1 MDGQQVFVTGADGEQ
16 MVLSGPEAAAL
27 LAQAGISLGD
37 QDQAGQTGAG
47 ELSCQYSIVYV
58 CISRTSECKSQGTV
72 FIVNDIPEETGE
84 QPVTQEQSDNAVA
97 PGPEEGNI
105 LVPPGSSVAE
115 DGSILAADGTIL
127 APAGTVSIGPDG
139 TLMMSENS
147 ALLSDT
153 APGPAPSTGEQVF
166 TTPDG
171 LTIKAGEG
179 DILTDADGNFL
190 TDEAGNI
197 LTTAHLSALGA
208 VASGT
213 GETLTSSA
221 PSLNSGD
228 TPIIS
233 ADGLQS
239 DGHFLRTADG
249 NLLTDE
255 EGNFITPDGNVI
267 KPEEAH
273 KILASQE
280 AAAELVNVGDAS
292 SGEVLQSAAG
302 EILQNVGEEVLQD
315 APSEILQNAAG
326 DVGQSATPAVSN
338 AEEKRESESMIISK
352 PVNETDVSMDE
363 PPQLEVRRSSVD
375 LPTMQPVESTEENN
389 AIEPE
394 KSKSETGP
402 LNASQ
407 VETTEDIAP
416 AVPEAEP
423 VPPESQ
429 EAGSLS
435 TIPFLVTEE
444 EEGNMKTSDGPS
456 ANQTSLPVADP
467 SVSKTAETDAVPSSK
482 PLAEISAE
490 PDTETSPESAD
501 ILSVA
506 TQQAAAELAVSQAL
520 SSAEVLATA
529 TAEIDSTVAATLS
542 NSEQVEL
549 PVASSVKGSSAEV
562 AVSIPSL
569 ASVTATLPVELSLPT
584 SSDGGIY
591 TTADGQVLSLPEGI
605 VTNQSGHLINPAD
618 GSILTT
624 EDGTPLVLPEGAIL
638 QSAPEGSVVASDIGL
653 STTSGGIM
661 VSSGQTQSDILST
674 VTSSIAAPVPVSVPV
689 SSVQLT
695 QSPDGTMIAPEGSMI
710 ASDGSILA
718 ADGTMLAP
726 PGSVSL
732 TPEPPTMAQI
742 QLPTQPTNPPIPA
755 SLAPT
760 EPLPSQPQNLIGLQL
775 PESGEV
781 LYLDPNDPAA
791 QQLLQEAGI
800 SLGDNG
806 VLQTL
811 DGQVLQGED
820 GNPITANSS
829 KPPAAVTSFAS
840 SPTKHNNIVTGAL
853 AAAGLVDTSDIDIP
867 LSHGV
872 VTDIRPN
879 LPSQPVSYNQLT
891 AGNDDAIRQHL
902 SQLQPRYTPPAKQ
915 TKAQQKTQYKKLTF
929 NSGAAG
935 PSYASPA
942 PASIPK
948 RSIAP
953 KQRRTVPNTDL
964 QIGPDQQ
971 KVCS

>member
-1 MDGQQVFVTGADGEQ
+1 MTCVSEVTG
-16 MVLSGPEAAAL
+16 
-27 LAQAGISLGD
+27 
-37 QDQAGQTGAG
+37 
-47 ELSCQYSIVYV
+47 
-58 CISRTSECKSQGTV
+58 
-72 FIVNDIPEETGE
+72 EE
-84 QPVTQEQSDNAVA
+84 PVTQEQGEAAVTSGA
-97 PGPEEGNI
+97 EEGNI

-147 ALLSDT
+147 ALLSD
-153 APGPAPSTGEQVF
+153 PAPVPVSGPGEQVY

-171 LTIKAGEG
+171 MTIKAGEG
-179 DILTDADGNFL
+179 DILTDGDGNFL

-208 VASGT
+208 VAVDVGSG
-213 GETLTSSA
+213 EAITSAA
-221 PSLNSGD
+221 PSLTSGD
-228 TPIIS
+228 TPMIS

-280 AAAELVNVGDAS
+280 AAAELASASEAS
-292 SGEVLQSAAG
+292 SGEVLQTAAS
-302 EILQNVGEEVLQD
+302 EILQNVGGEVLQNSSD
-315 APSEILQNAAG
+315 EILQTGAGDGVGTDTVAAG
-326 DVGQSATPAVSN
+326 AISTEDNSEAIAP
-338 AEEKRESESMIISK
+338 SESMIISK
-352 PVNETDVSMDE
+352 PVNESIESLDE
-363 PPQLEVRRSSVD
+363 PPQLEVRRSSTD
-375 LPTMQPVESTEENN
+375 LPQAPPVESTDVENN

-394 KSKSETGP
+394 KSKSESEQP
-402 LNASQ
+402 ME
-407 VETTEDIAP
+407 V
-416 AVPEAEP
+416 VPEVEP
-423 VPPESQ
+423 ILPESQ
-429 EAGSLS
+429 EAGPLS
-435 TIPFLVTEE
+435 MPFLDTEDA
-444 EEGNMKTSDGPS
+444 EGNTKSSADGPPADQQTTLS
-456 ANQTSLPVADP
+456 AADP
-467 SVSKTAETDAVPSSK
+467 SADPQTAETE
-482 PLAEISAE
+482 PLAAAMSAD
-490 PDTETSPESAD
+490 PVTVSSAVTSPVSAD
-501 ILSVA
+501 ILAVA
-506 TQQAAAELAVSQAL
+506 TQQEAAELAVTQA
-520 SSAEVLATA
+520 LATA
-529 TAEIDSTVAATLS
+529 TAEIDSSVAATLS
-542 NSEQVEL
+542 NSEPAQL
-549 PVASSVKGSSAEV
+549 PVVTQAEV
-562 AVSIPSL
+562 AVSLPMSM
-569 ASVTATLPVELSLPT
+569 ASVTASLPMELSLP
-584 SSDGGIY
+584 SSNDGGIY
-591 TTADGQVLSLPEGI
+591 TTADGRVLSLPEGI

-624 EDGTPLVLPEGAIL
+624 EDGTPLMLPEGAIL
-638 QSAPEGSVVASDIGL
+638 QGAPEGAVVASDVGL

-674 VTSSIAAPVPVSVPV
+674 VTSSIGAPVSASVPV

-732 TPEPPTMAQI
+732 TPEPLPQV

-820 GNPITANSS
+820 GNPITANTS
-829 KPPAAVTSFAS
+829 KAPAAVTSFAS

-891 AGNDDAIRQHL
+891 ADDAIRQHL

-915 TKAQQKTQYKKLTF
+915 AKQAQSQQKTQYKKLTF

-935 PSYASPA
+935 PSYASPAA

-971 KVCS
+971 KVNIFVFLILYEHLHFLCLGDLHGDK

>member
-1 MDGQQVFVTGADGEQ
+1 MIT
-16 MVLSGPEAAAL
+16 LTSCEAEKCL
-27 LAQAGISLGD
+27 PGIR
-37 QDQAGQTGAG
+37 
-47 ELSCQYSIVYV
+47 
-58 CISRTSECKSQGTV
+58 ISEV
-72 FIVNDIPEETGE
+72 AGE
-84 QPVTQEQSDNAVA
+84 QPVSQEQGEAAVTSGA
-97 PGPEEGNI
+97 EEGNI

-115 DGSILAADGTIL
+115 DGSIIAADGTIL

-147 ALLSDT
+147 ALLSD
-153 APGPAPSTGEQVF
+153 PAPVPVSSSGEQVY

-171 LTIKAGEG
+171 MTIKAGEG
-179 DILTDADGNFL
+179 DILTDGDGNFL

-208 VASGT
+208 VAVDVGT
-213 GETLTSSA
+213 GDAMTSAA
-221 PSLNSGD
+221 PSLNTGD
-228 TPIIS
+228 TPMIS

-280 AAAELVNVGDAS
+280 AAAAELASASETS
-292 SGEVLQSAAG
+292 SGEVLQAAAAA
-302 EILQNVGEEVLQD
+302 EILQNVGGEALQNSSD
-315 APSEILQNAAG
+315 EILQTVAG
-326 DVGQSATPAVSN
+326 DSTGADAAPADAIITEDKSEGIAT
-338 AEEKRESESMIISK
+338 SESMIISK
-352 PVNETDVSMDE
+352 PVNESIESLDE
-363 PPQLEVRRSSVD
+363 PPQLEVRRTSVD
-375 LPTMQPVESTEENN
+375 LPVVPPVESTDVENN

-394 KSKSETGP
+394 KSKTETEKP
-402 LNASQ
+402 ME
-407 VETTEDIAP
+407 V
-416 AVPEAEP
+416 VPEVEP

-429 EAGSLS
+429 EAVPLASMPL
-435 TIPFLVTEE
+435 LDTEE
-444 EEGNMKTSDGPS
+444 AEGNTKTSSDGPS
-456 ANQTSLPVADP
+456 ADQQTTLPAADP
-467 SVSKTAETDAVPSSK
+467 SADHQAAETE
-482 PLAEISAE
+482 PLAAAMSAD
-490 PDTETSPESAD
+490 PMPVSSAVTSPVSAD
-501 ILSVA
+501 ILAVA
-506 TQQAAAELAVSQAL
+506 TQQEAAELAVSQAL
-520 SSAEVLATA
+520 ATA
-529 TAEIDSTVAATLS
+529 TAEIDSSVAATLS
-542 NSEQVEL
+542 HSEPAQL
-549 PVASSVKGSSAEV
+549 PVVSQAEV
-562 AVSIPSL
+562 AVSLPMSM
-569 ASVTATLPVELSLPT
+569 ASVTASLPVELSLPS

-591 TTADGQVLSLPEGI
+591 TTADGRVLSLPEGI

-624 EDGTPLVLPEGAIL
+624 EDGTPLMLPEGAIL
-638 QSAPEGSVVASDIGL
+638 QGAPEGAVVASDVGL

-674 VTSSIAAPVPVSVPV
+674 VTSSIGAPVPASVPV

-695 QSPDGTMIAPEGSMI
+695 QSSDGTMIAPEGSMI

-732 TPEPPTMAQI
+732 TPEPLPQV

-820 GNPITANSS
+820 GNPITANNS
-829 KPPAAVTSFAS
+829 KAPASVTNFAS

-891 AGNDDAIRQHL
+891 ADDAIRQHL

-915 TKAQQKTQYKKLTF
+915 TKQAQTQQKTQYKKLTF

-935 PSYASPA
+935 PSYASPAA

-971 KVCS
+971 KVNFTSLIVLLFVLSFSFSLFR

>member
-1 MDGQQVFVTGADGEQ
+1 M
-16 MVLSGPEAAAL
+16 
-27 LAQAGISLGD
+27 
-37 QDQAGQTGAG
+37 
-47 ELSCQYSIVYV
+47 
-58 CISRTSECKSQGTV
+58 SRLFLILEVS
-72 FIVNDIPEETGE
+72 GE
-84 QPVTQEQSDNAVA
+84 QPVTQEGEAALTSGA
-97 PGPEEGNI
+97 EEGNI

-115 DGSILAADGTIL
+115 DGSILAADGTVL

-147 ALLSDT
+147 ALLSD
-153 APGPAPSTGEQVF
+153 PAPVHVSTPGEQVY

-171 LTIKAGEG
+171 MTIKAGEG
-179 DILTDADGNFL
+179 DILTDGDGNFL

-208 VASGT
+208 VAVNT
-213 GETLTSSA
+213 GETMTSVA

-228 TPIIS
+228 TPMIS

-239 DGHFLRTADG
+239 DGHFLRTAEG

-280 AAAELVNVGDAS
+280 AAAELVNASEAS

-302 EILQNVGEEVLQD
+302 EILQTVGGEVLQNSSD
-315 APSEILQNAAG
+315 EILQNVAG
-326 DVGQSATPAVSN
+326 DAISTDAVAVAADVIN
-338 AEEKRESESMIISK
+338 AENNSEAIAATQSMIISK
-352 PVNETDVSMDE
+352 PVNESIESLDE

-375 LPTMQPVESTEENN
+375 LPTVPQADVENN

-394 KSKSETGP
+394 KSKTETEQPMEVVEPDISE
-402 LNASQ
+402 Q
-407 VETTEDIAP
+407 
-416 AVPEAEP
+416 
-423 VPPESQ
+423 Q
-429 EAGSLS
+429 EAGSLAS
-435 TIPFLVTEE
+435 MPLLDTEE
-444 EEGNMKTSDGPS
+444 PEGNIQTSADGPP
-456 ANQTSLPVADP
+456 ADQQTSLPAADP
-467 SVSKTAETDAVPSSK
+467 SADPQTAETE
-482 PLAEISAE
+482 PLAAAMSAD
-490 PDTETSPESAD
+490 PVTVTSAVTSPVSAD
-501 ILSVA
+501 ILAVA

-520 SSAEVLATA
+520 ATA
-529 TAEIDSTVAATLS
+529 TAEIDSSVAATLS
-542 NSEQVEL
+542 NSEPVQL
-549 PVASSVKGSSAEV
+549 PVASQAEV
-562 AVSIPSL
+562 AVSLPLSM
-569 ASVTATLPVELSLPT
+569 ASVTASLPET

-624 EDGTPLVLPEGAIL
+624 EDGTPLMLPEGAIL
-638 QSAPEGSVVASDIGL
+638 QAAPEGAVVASDGGL

-674 VTSSIAAPVPVSVPV
+674 VTSSIAAPVPV

-732 TPEPPTMAQI
+732 TPEPLPQV

-820 GNPITANSS
+820 GNPITANTS
-829 KPPAAVTSFAS
+829 KAPAAVTS
-840 SPTKHNNIVTGAL
+840 PVKHNNIVTGAL

-867 LSHGV
+867 LSHGA
-872 VTDIRPN
+872 VTNIQPN

-891 AGNDDAIRQHL
+891 ADDAIRQHL

-915 TKAQQKTQYKKLTF
+915 AKAQPKTQYKKLTF

-935 PSYASPA
+935 PSYVSPA
-942 PASIPK
+942 APPSIPK

-971 KVCS
+971 KVNWPVLLLLLFSFHFRYLGDLHGDK

>member
-1 MDGQQVFVTGADGEQ
+1 MTQEG
-16 MVLSGPEAAAL
+16 EAAL
-27 LAQAGISLGD
+27 TS
-37 QDQAGQTGAG
+37 GA
-47 ELSCQYSIVYV
+47 
-58 CISRTSECKSQGTV
+58 
-72 FIVNDIPEETGE
+72 
-84 QPVTQEQSDNAVA
+84 
-97 PGPEEGNI
+97 EEGNI

-115 DGSILAADGTIL
+115 DGSILAADGTVL

-147 ALLSDT
+147 ALLSD
-153 APGPAPSTGEQVF
+153 PAPVHVSTPGEQVY

-171 LTIKAGEG
+171 MTIKAGEG
-179 DILTDADGNFL
+179 DILTDGDGNFL

-208 VASGT
+208 VAVNT
-213 GETLTSSA
+213 GETMTSVA

-228 TPIIS
+228 TPMIS

-239 DGHFLRTADG
+239 DGHFLRTAEG

-280 AAAELVNVGDAS
+280 AAAELVNASEAS
-292 SGEVLQSAAG
+292 SGEVLQTAAG
-302 EILQNVGEEVLQD
+302 EILQTEGGEVLQNSSD
-315 APSEILQNAAG
+315 EILQNVAG
-326 DVGQSATPAVSN
+326 DAISTDAVAVAADAIN
-338 AEEKRESESMIISK
+338 AENNSEAIAATQSMIISK
-352 PVNETDVSMDE
+352 PVNESIESLDE

-375 LPTMQPVESTEENN
+375 LPTVPQADVENN

-394 KSKSETGP
+394 KSKTETAQPMEVVESVISE
-402 LNASQ
+402 Q
-407 VETTEDIAP
+407 
-416 AVPEAEP
+416 
-423 VPPESQ
+423 Q
-429 EAGSLS
+429 EAGSLAS
-435 TIPFLVTEE
+435 MPLLDTEE
-444 EEGNMKTSDGPS
+444 PEGNIQTSADGPP
-456 ANQTSLPVADP
+456 ADQQTSLPAADP
-467 SVSKTAETDAVPSSK
+467 SADPQTAETE
-482 PLAEISAE
+482 PLAAVMSAD
-490 PDTETSPESAD
+490 PVTVTSAVTSPVSAD
-501 ILSVA
+501 ILAVA

-520 SSAEVLATA
+520 ATA
-529 TAEIDSTVAATLS
+529 TAEIDSSVAATLS
-542 NSEQVEL
+542 NSEPVQL
-549 PVASSVKGSSAEV
+549 PVASQAEV
-562 AVSIPSL
+562 AVSLPLSM
-569 ASVTATLPVELSLPT
+569 ASVTASLPET

-624 EDGTPLVLPEGAIL
+624 EDGTPLMLPEGAIL
-638 QSAPEGSVVASDIGL
+638 QAAPEGAVVASDGVL

-674 VTSSIAAPVPVSVPV
+674 VTSSIAAPVPV

-732 TPEPPTMAQI
+732 TPEPLPQV

-760 EPLPSQPQNLIGLQL
+760 EPLPSPPQNLLGLPL

-820 GNPITANSS
+820 GNPITANTS
-829 KPPAAVTSFAS
+829 KAPAAVTS
-840 SPTKHNNIVTGAL
+840 PIKHNNIVTGAL

-867 LSHGV
+867 LSHGA
-872 VTDIRPN
+872 VTNIQPN

-891 AGNDDAIRQHL
+891 ADDAIRQHL

-915 TKAQQKTQYKKLTF
+915 AKAQPKTQYKKLTF

-942 PASIPK
+942 APPSIPK

-971 KVCS
+971 KVNWTV